1 MYTIIRQ
8 VTNNHETTGRV
19 MGESDHLTE
28 LNYQMQLLYSKEIA
42 LQKNYMVIKIVDQLV
57 IGYAINNCETTV
69 IYYIVDE
76 DEKIVSRRA
85 LS

>member
-8 VTNNHETTGRV
+8 VTNNHETIGRV

-28 LNYQMQLLYSKEIA
+28 LNHQMQLLYSKEIA
-42 LQKNYMVIKIVDQLV
+42 SQKRYMCIKIVDQLV
-57 IGYAINNCETTV
+57 IGYTINNCETTV

-76 DEKIVSRRA
+76 DEKIVSKRS
-85 LS
+85 LL

>member
-42 LQKNYMVIKIVDQLV
+42 SQKNYMVIKIVDQLV

-69 IYYIVDE
+69 IYYIVNE
-76 DEKIVSRRA
+76 DERIVSKRS
-85 LS
+85 LL